1 MQNMLQGIGSVAGAI
16 YALFLP
22 GFFVSFLF
30 FARGSIDVI
39 ERVALSFAL
48 SVAIVPLLVFYLNL
62 LGIKIRTWTVI
73 AEVAFVIIT
82 AIVVSLLTKK
92 WEKPHASEHKKRG

>member
-1 MQNMLQGIGSVAGAI
+1 MVEAMMHVLVHGSAEVLAAV
-16 YALFLP
+16 YLLFLP
-22 GFFVSFLF
+22 GYFVSFLF
-30 FARGSIDVI
+30 FARGTIDVI

-62 LGIKIRTWTVI
+62 LGIKIRTWTVV

-92 WEKPHASEHKKRG
+92 WEKPHESR

>member
-1 MQNMLQGIGSVAGAI
+1 MQNIFEIINAILGAI
-16 YALFLP
+16 YIFFIP
-22 GFFVSFLF
+22 GFVISFLF
-30 FARGSIDVI
+30 FARGAIEII

>member
-30 FARGSIDVI
+30 FARGTIDVI